1 MSIDL
6 QDIKPFLLEYVN
18 EITEPSKN
26 GGKNQYICPLCG
38 SGTGS
43 HHSGAFTV
51 YPDTSSYH
59 CFACDANGDIFTLYG
74 SLNGL
79 DEKTK
84 EGFRTIADK
93 LKSKYNISFSQPIRQ
108 KKQPAK
114 PVETKQEKD
123 YTKFFVMAEQHL
135 HETDYLTQRGISIDT
150 QRKFHCGY
158 VANYQYNQNSQST
171 PAVIIPTSDTSFMWR
186 STTENIKQKRGTTH
200 VLNPSA
206 LNAPYCFVVE
216 GEIDC
221 MSVDECGFACVG
233 LGSTSN
239 IRKIFEYDTSKTVLI
254 IAMDNDP
261 PEHPT
266 GQETAVKLAKLCDEY
281 RVPYIVASKDIW
293 SDCKDANEL
302 LVKERTKLVTNL
314 QKHSERAVT
323 LDKDKWQSEHAQT
336 ISETSRKMHTL
347 DDTGNAQR
355 MYDLCGDVMRYC
367 YTDRRWLCYQDGRWN
382 YDTKGGVFV
391 WADKVLESMK
401 SELSAWAEHEGG
413 AMFED
418 YKKHMK
424 KTRSNNSKRAMV
436 KEMEHL
442 VAVSPAELDADRT
455 LVNARNGVINL
466 NDFTVSE
473 HKSDFLMTRMLG
485 TSIPENPKKPEKWLA
500 FLDQIFSS
508 DKELIRYIQKALG
521 YSLSGD
527 TSEQCAFFLYG
538 TGRNGKSTFLE
549 VVRKIMGDYATNIQP
564 ESIMVKASTNTANS
578 DIARLKGARLVTSVE
593 PNEGMRLNEGLI
605 KQLTGDDMITARKLY
620 GDEFEFRPEFK
631 LWMAT
636 NHKPTIRGTDLG
648 IWRRIH
654 IIPFSVTI
662 PEQAVDR
669 KLPHKLEE
677 ELPDILAWTV
687 EGYKLWKMEGLRKPK
702 VIEDAVEEYRNE
714 MDVISAFLASD
725 YVVQGSEVK
734 AQALYAVYCQWCS
747 ESNEY
752 KMSSTKFG
760 REIAKRY
767 NKVHKMTGWYYNGI
781 SLDNISIG

>member
-1 MSIDL
+1 
-6 QDIKPFLLEYVN
+6 
-18 EITEPSKN
+18 
-26 GGKNQYICPLCG
+26 
-38 SGTGS
+38 
-43 HHSGAFTV
+43 
-51 YPDTSSYH
+51 
-59 CFACDANGDIFTLYG
+59 
-74 SLNGL
+74 
-79 DEKTK
+79 
-84 EGFRTIADK
+84 
-93 LKSKYNISFSQPIRQ
+93 
-108 KKQPAK
+108 
-114 PVETKQEKD
+114 
-123 YTKFFVMAEQHL
+123 
-135 HETDYLTQRGISIDT
+135 
-150 QRKFHCGY
+150 
-158 VANYQYNQNSQST
+158 
-171 PAVIIPTSDTSFMWR
+171 
-186 STTENIKQKRGTTH
+186 
-200 VLNPSA
+200 
-206 LNAPYCFVVE
+206 

-221 MSVDECGFACVG
+221 MSVYECGFACIG

-302 LVKERTKLVTNL
+302 LVKERTKLVINL
-314 QKHSERAVT
+314 QKHSERAVS
-323 LDKDKWQSEHAQT
+323 LDKEQWQSEQVPT
-336 ISETSRKMHTL
+336 ISETSKKMHSL

-391 WADKVLESMK
+391 WADRVLESMK
-401 SELSAWAEHEGG
+401 SELKLWAEHEGG

-725 YVVQGSEVK
+725 YVV
-734 AQALYAVYCQWCS
+734 
-747 ESNEY
+747 
-752 KMSSTKFG
+752 
-760 REIAKRY
+760 
-767 NKVHKMTGWYYNGI
+767 
-781 SLDNISIG
+781 